1 MRFRWSISANTGEY
15 PIIFA
20 RIEKKLQELIETS
33 HMSPTIIFIDVRH
46 LWDLGFVKSKNLA

>member
-1 MRFRWSISANTGEY
+1 MSFRWSISANTGEY

-20 RIEKKLQELIETS
+20 RIEKKLQELIETR
-33 HMSPTIIFIDVRH
+33 HRPPTIIFNDVRH